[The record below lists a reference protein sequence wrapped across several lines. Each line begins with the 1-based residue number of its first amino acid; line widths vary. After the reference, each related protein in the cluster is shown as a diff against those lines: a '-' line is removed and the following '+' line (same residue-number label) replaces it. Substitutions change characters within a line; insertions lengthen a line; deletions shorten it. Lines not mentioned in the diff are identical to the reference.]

1 LTASPLSAE
10 SIVWLQGAGSV
21 EARVSRAGRES
32 RGLTVRR
39 MILGQLIV
47 GKPVAGKLVLRKL
60 VPRRLVPRKMEKLNS
75 KLHRSTVSPLFLVA
89 TFVLLTSVAPF
100 LQAREKDKLS
110 YGEGL
115 IVNVPFTEAEVEQV
129 VQDVAQNGIIRGTK
143 EYNKDEYVA
152 GAKAADST
160 HAFPPWTGGGK
171 VLYKV
176 RLLALDPRNFK
187 DGGDVGTLAVRY
199 VLQPQGDKNTVLR
212 IDAVF
217 VEDFRHTV
225 HASNG
230 SVEGS
235 EYKDIKDHLD
245 SIALMKQQTIEAE
258 KERES
263 QLSKKQPQAM
273 NDSTSAAS
281 PAALPTVAPA
291 PAPAPAEVASTR
303 AAPAGVANDG
313 PTSEPRTSNPT
324 PPPNSALQSAAVSS
338 VSGQSVSSQSVSGEV
353 ASGVSL
359 EQHVQDLR
367 RQIER
372 LVKSPGAPLKS
383 APFHTAST
391 LSALTTGTEV
401 LILISTPYW
410 YGVETRDGQHGWV
423 FRDSLES
430 LP

>member
-1 LTASPLSAE
+1 
-10 SIVWLQGAGSV
+10 
-21 EARVSRAGRES
+21 
-32 RGLTVRR
+32 

-47 GKPVAGKLVLRKL
+47 DKPVAGILALRKLVLRKL
-60 VPRRLVPRKMEKLNS
+60 VLRKMEKLTS
-75 KLHRSTVSPLFLVA
+75 KLHRSTVSPLFLLA
-89 TFVLLTSVAPF
+89 TFAWLATVAPF

-129 VQDVAQNGIIRGTK
+129 VRDVTQNGIIRGTK
-143 EYNKDEYVA
+143 EYNKDEYVV
-152 GAKAADST
+152 GAKPADST
-160 HAFPPWTGGGK
+160 HAFPPWTEGGK
-171 VLYKV
+171 VFYKV
-176 RLLALDPRNFK
+176 RLQTLDPRNFK
-187 DGGDVGTLAVRY
+187 DAGDVGTLAVRY
-199 VLQPQGDKNTVLR
+199 VLRPQGDKNTVLR

-217 VEDFRHTV
+217 VEDFRHTM

-245 SIALMKQQTIEAE
+245 AIELMKQQTIEAE
-258 KERES
+258 QERQS
-263 QLSKKQPQAM
+263 QLSKKRLQPM
-273 NDSTSAAS
+273 NDSTSAAAR
-281 PAALPTVAPA
+281 PALPTVAPA

-303 AAPAGVANDG
+303 AVPAGVANDG
-313 PTSEPRTSNPT
+313 PTREPRNSNPI
-324 PPPNSALQSAAVSS
+324 PPPTSAAQSAAVSS
-338 VSGQSVSSQSVSGEV
+338 VWGQSVSGEV
-353 ASGVSL
+353 GSGVSL

-367 RQIER
+367 RQVER

>member
-1 LTASPLSAE
+1 
-10 SIVWLQGAGSV
+10 
-21 EARVSRAGRES
+21 
-32 RGLTVRR
+32 

-47 GKPVAGKLVLRKL
+47 DKPVAGKLVLRKL
-60 VPRRLVPRKMEKLNS
+60 ILRKLVLRKLVLRKMEKLNC
-75 KLHRSTVSPLFLVA
+75 KLHRSTMSPLFLVA
-89 TFVLLTSVAPF
+89 TFVLLATVAPF

-152 GAKAADST
+152 GAKPADST
-160 HAFPPWTGGGK
+160 HAFPAWTGGGK
-171 VLYKV
+171 VFYKV
-176 RLLALDPRNFK
+176 RLQALDPRNFK

-199 VLQPQGDKNTVLR
+199 VLQPQGNKNTVLR

-245 SIALMKQQTIEAE
+245 SIELMKQQTIEAE
-258 KERES
+258 QERQS
-263 QLSKKQPQAM
+263 QLSKKQPQPM
-273 NDSTSAAS
+273 NDSTSAAA
-281 PAALPTVAPA
+281 PPALPTVAPP

-313 PTSEPRTSNPT
+313 PTREPRTSNPI
-324 PPPNSALQSAAVSS
+324 PPPTSAVQSAAVSS

-367 RQIER
+367 RQVER